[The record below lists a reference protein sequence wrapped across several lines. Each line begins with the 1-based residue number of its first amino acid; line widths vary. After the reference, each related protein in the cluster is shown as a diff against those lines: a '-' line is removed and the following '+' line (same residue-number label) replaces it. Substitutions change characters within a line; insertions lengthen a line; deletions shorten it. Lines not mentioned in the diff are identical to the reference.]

1 MISILSKAATWFRE
15 QPFGEAFSCVFSS
28 PPCSAQL
35 IWTAVIYHNGV
46 LYSNRGYFSAPYLAV
61 RVDGRGDG
69 TESKLKWRI
78 PTGGPYVSSLVYHRG
93 LLFMAT
99 ERGIASAI
107 DAETGQTVWKE
118 RLGGVFT
125 ASPVIANGKV
135 YFIEESG
142 KTYVVE
148 AAHEFNLVSTNDIRE
163 RVLASPAISN
173 GILFLR
179 TDNHLFAVGKP

>member
-1 MISILSKAATWFRE
+1 
-15 QPFGEAFSCVFSS
+15 
-28 PPCSAQL
+28 
-35 IWTAVIYHNGV
+35 
-46 LYSNRGYFSAPYLAV
+46 
-61 RVDGRGDG
+61 
-69 TESKLKWRI
+69 
-78 PTGGPYVSSLVYHRG
+78 
-93 LLFMAT
+93 MAT

-179 TDNHLFAVGKP
+179 TDNHLFAVGNR